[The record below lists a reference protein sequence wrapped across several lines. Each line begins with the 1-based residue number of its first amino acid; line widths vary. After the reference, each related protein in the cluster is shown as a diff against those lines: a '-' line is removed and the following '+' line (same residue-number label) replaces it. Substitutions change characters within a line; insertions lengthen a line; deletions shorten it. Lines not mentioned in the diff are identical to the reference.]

1 MIFSSDQTNWKKPWQ
16 RGFFY
21 ALLLLL
27 LLVIGG
33 VTFLVSFCFR
43 HNELSSPEPS
53 SVRKYV
59 QNGDII
65 LRSGVG
71 LWSGYFRK
79 RNTVDQRF
87 SHVGIVLID
96 QDGTCNV
103 LHAEGDDLT
112 GNGQVGICSLE
123 TFVNE
128 SDLIGISRLKY
139 IDPEQFVLN
148 AKTFIGRPFDWKFNL
163 AEDDKIYCTELIDLA
178 LKKTVSGAGLKV
190 TDDLILPEACL
201 DNTIFEEVAIEN

>member
-1 MIFSSDQTNWKKPWQ
+1 M
-16 RGFFY
+16 
-21 ALLLLL
+21 
-27 LLVIGG
+27 
-33 VTFLVSFCFR
+33 
-43 HNELSSPEPS
+43 
-53 SVRKYV
+53 
-59 QNGDII
+59 
-65 LRSGVG
+65 RSGVG

-96 QDGTCNV
+96 QNGTCNV
-103 LHAEGDDLT
+103 LHSEGDDFT
-112 GNGQVGICSLE
+112 GSGQVGVCSLE
-123 TFVNE
+123 TFVKE
-128 SDLIGISRLKY
+128 SDLIGISRLKH

-190 TDDLILPEACL
+190 TDGLILPEACL
-201 DNTIFEEVAIEN
+201 DDTIFEEVVIEN

>member
-1 MIFSSDQTNWKKPWQ
+1 MIFSSDKTILKKPWK

-21 ALLLLL
+21 VLLLLL

-33 VTFLVSFCFR
+33 VTFLASFFFR
-43 HNELSSPEPS
+43 HNDLPPPEPS

-59 QNGDII
+59 KNGDVI

-87 SHVGIVLID
+87 SHVGIVLIG

-103 LHAEGDDLT
+103 LHSEGDDLT
-112 GNGQVGICSLE
+112 GNGRVGICSLE
-123 TFVNE
+123 TFVKE
-128 SDLIGISRLKY
+128 SEKIGVVRLKTV
-139 IDPEQFVLN
+139 DPECFVLN

-163 AEDDKIYCTELIDLA
+163 AEEDKIYCTELIDLA
-178 LKKTVSGAGLKV
+178 LKKTASGAGLKV
-190 TDDLILPEACL
+190 TEGVILPEACL

>member
-1 MIFSSDQTNWKKPWQ
+1 MIFASDKTALKKPWK

-21 ALLLLL
+21 ALLFLLL
-27 LLVIGG
+27 IVIAG
-33 VTFLVSFCFR
+33 VAFFVSFYFR
-43 HNELSSPEPS
+43 QNDKPPPEPS
-53 SVRKYV
+53 FVRKYV
-59 QNGDII
+59 KNGDVI
-65 LRSGVG
+65 LRSGIG
-71 LWSGYFRK
+71 LWSEYFRK

-96 QDGTCNV
+96 QNGTCNV
-103 LHAEGDDLT
+103 LHSEGDDFT
-112 GNGQVGICSLE
+112 GSGQVGVCSLE
-123 TFVNE
+123 TFVKE
-128 SDLIGISRLKY
+128 SDLIGISRLKN

-148 AKTFIGRPFDWKFNL
+148 AKTFIGRPFDWQFNL

>member
-1 MIFSSDQTNWKKPWQ
+1 MIFSSDNARLKKPWK

-27 LLVIGG
+27 LIVIAG
-33 VTFLVSFCFR
+33 VSFLASYSFR
-43 HNELSSPEPS
+43 QNDQPPPEPS
-53 SVRKYV
+53 FVRKYV
-59 QNGDII
+59 RNGDVI

-71 LWSGYFRK
+71 LWSEYFRK

-87 SHVGIVLID
+87 SHVGIVLIGP
-96 QDGTCNV
+96 DGACNV
-103 LHAEGDDLT
+103 LHSEGDDLT

-123 TFVNE
+123 TFVKE

-163 AEDDKIYCTELIDLA
+163 AEDEKIYCTELINLA
-178 LKKTVSGAGLKV
+178 LKKTVSGSGLKV
-190 TDDLILPEACL
+190 TDGLILPEACL
-201 DNTIFEEVAIEN
+201 DDTLFEEVRLEK